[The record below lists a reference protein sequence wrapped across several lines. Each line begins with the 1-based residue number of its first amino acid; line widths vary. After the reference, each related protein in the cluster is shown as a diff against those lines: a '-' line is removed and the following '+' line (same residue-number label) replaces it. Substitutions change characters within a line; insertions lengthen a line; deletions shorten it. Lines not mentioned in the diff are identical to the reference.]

1 MATCSPDP
9 DPDKPRHFLVPGECD
24 PDSREAWK
32 QHRHMLCNLDDP
44 FVFSHAS
51 AFVEHCFDLLSCCSP
66 YE

>member
-1 MATCSPDP
+1 
-9 DPDKPRHFLVPGECD
+9 
-24 PDSREAWK
+24 
-32 QHRHMLCNLDDP
+32 MLRNLDDP